1 MEKNK
6 LTLALAITCALF
18 TASVHAGDPAQ
29 GFYLAP
35 SFSYINY
42 NSTYDLGDGAG
53 GTFALGYQYDS
64 PWSAEIAILM
74 AESQFKNN
82 ITSFDGEHYQLR
94 LDGLYHFSRNKDVH
108 PYMVAGLGHGLW
120 EFDNDT
126 ENNQT
131 QLNAGIGLMAM
142 VTKPLALRSDFRIVY
157 DIDEGEINNIL
168 NVGLSYFFG
177 SGKKAKPAA
186 VVFSDKDGDSVADNR
201 DQCPNTPA
209 NAPVSNNGCPKDS
222 DNDGIAD
229 YLDKCPGT
237 ATGNSVSS
245 TGCPK
250 DSDNDGIAD
259 SLDKCPGTA
268 TGSSV
273 SSTGCTK
280 DSDDDGIADSQDRC
294 SATPAGAKVDKK
306 GCRVKLKEA
315 IRISMQLDFRSGSA
329 NVLPEHYSEITNAGE
344 FMRQYPDSQVVIEG
358 HSDSQGAAAFNK
370 RLSQQRANSV
380 REYLINMYGI
390 KATRIRA
397 KGFGESSPIAD
408 NSTAQGRAKNRR
420 VVAVIKGTVLR

>member
-1 MEKNK
+1 MKKNK
-6 LTLALAITCALF
+6 LILALAITCAFF
-18 TASVHAGDPAQ
+18 TASVHAAGPAQ
-29 GFYLAP
+29 GFYVAP
-35 SFSYINY
+35 SFSYISY
-42 NSTYDLGDGAG
+42 NNVYDLGDGAG

-82 ITSFDGEHYQLR
+82 NTSFDGEHYQLR
-94 LDGLYHFSRNKDVH
+94 LDGLYHFTRNKDVH
-108 PYMVAGLGHGLW
+108 PYMVTGLGHGLW

-142 VTKPLALRSDFRIVY
+142 ITKPLALRSDLRIVY
-157 DIDEGEINNIL
+157 DIDEGEINNLVNI
-168 NVGLSYFFG
+168 GLSYFFG
-177 SGKKAKPAA
+177 SGKKTKPVA
-186 VVFSDKDGDSVADNR
+186 VIFSDKDGDSVADNK
-201 DQCPNTPA
+201 DQCPDTPS
-209 NAPVSNNGCPKDS
+209 NVPVSSNGCPQ
-222 DNDGIAD
+222 DNDKDGIAD

-237 ATGNSVSS
+237 TAGTSVTS

-250 DSDNDGIAD
+250 DSDN
-259 SLDKCPGTA
+259 
-268 TGSSV
+268 
-273 SSTGCTK
+273 
-280 DSDDDGIADSQDRC
+280 DGIADSQDRC
-294 SATPAGAKVDKK
+294 SATPAGAKVDRK

-315 IRISMQLDFRSGSA
+315 IKISMQLNFESGSA
-329 NVLPEHYSEITNAGE
+329 DVLPEHYSEIAKAGE

-380 REYLINMYGI
+380 REYLINMYGV

-408 NSTAQGRAKNRR
+408 NSTAHGRAKNRR